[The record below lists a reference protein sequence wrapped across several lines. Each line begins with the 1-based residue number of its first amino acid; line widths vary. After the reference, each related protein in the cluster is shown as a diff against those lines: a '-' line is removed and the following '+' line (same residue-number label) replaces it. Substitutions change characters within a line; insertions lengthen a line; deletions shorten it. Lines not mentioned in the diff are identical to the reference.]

1 MPPPH
6 AVCRRST
13 VTRASRSKARLQHVT
28 IRRGS
33 WRSHVHRTHTA
44 QRVQPFKLQ
53 TRNVG
58 GRGALPSRSLGG
70 SRGPFSHAREWPPLP
85 HPCGY
90 AGKSTHRCRAA
101 LRAAERFHSLPIRA
115 AIQPPAL
122 GVKRLI
128 PLVAFDVPAQTP
140 HCLGSVFVI
149 ALPAEAA
156 DLVQRFHVPPKPQ
169 CHRAVDDLRV
179 RIVLF
184 RVRRNFLVTEDDLG
198 IPYLRR
204 VQRKRRRHTAAD
216 IPAERR
222 HLVAVHFIG
231 NNDHRAVAPVPVN
244 VRRKGLMRHQIAVV
258 ALPVCVCPVRRA
270 VSLHTGQH
278 P

>member
-1 MPPPH
+1 MCGVKGQGP
-6 AVCRRST
+6 
-13 VTRASRSKARLQHVT
+13 L
-28 IRRGS
+28 
-33 WRSHVHRTHTA
+33 
-44 QRVQPFKLQ
+44 
-53 TRNVG
+53 
-58 GRGALPSRSLGG
+58 RSLGG
-70 SRGPFSHAREWPPLP
+70 SKGGHSLTRENGPLCRTP
-85 HPCGY
+85 
-90 AGKSTHRCRAA
+90 AGTQGKTQRCRAA
-101 LRAAERFHSLPIRA
+101 SRAAERFHSLPIRA

-204 VQRKRRRHTAAD
+204 VQRKRCLLYTSDAAD
-216 IPAERR
+216 ESRY
-222 HLVAVHFIG
+222 V
-231 NNDHRAVAPVPVN
+231 
-244 VRRKGLMRHQIAVV
+244 
-258 ALPVCVCPVRRA
+258 
-270 VSLHTGQH
+270 
-278 P
+278 